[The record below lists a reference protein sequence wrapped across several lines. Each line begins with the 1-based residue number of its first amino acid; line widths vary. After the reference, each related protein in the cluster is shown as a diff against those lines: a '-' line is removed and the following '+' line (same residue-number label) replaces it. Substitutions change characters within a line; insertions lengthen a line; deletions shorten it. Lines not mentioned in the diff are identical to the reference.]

1 MERCEECE
9 FIYDVGS
16 APSAGERIIQSAA
29 ELSDLLVRTSADVRI
44 RPEPGIWSVLEYSCH
59 IRDVL
64 LVHRERVL
72 VARRVERP
80 VVTPMG
86 IEERVEHDGYS
97 EQAIVNVE
105 RQVVEAAR
113 MLANVFGRLGAAD
126 WDRTTV
132 MHGAEPSEF
141 SLRRVA
147 VHAEHE
153 VRHHLLDIRRQL
165 TGPALLHREFITPG
179 PR

>member
-1 MERCEECE
+1 MERCEECG
-9 FIYDVGS
+9 FIYDIAS
-16 APSAGERIIQSAA
+16 ALSAGDGIIQSVA
-29 ELSDLLVRTSADVRI
+29 ELSELLARTSAEVRT
-44 RPEPGIWSVLEYSCH
+44 RPEPGTWSVLEYSCH

-86 IEERVEHDGYS
+86 IKERVEHDGYS
-97 EQAIVNVE
+97 GQSIVDVE
-105 RQVVEAAR
+105 RQLVEAAR
-113 MLANVFGRLGAAD
+113 MLANVFGRLGPAD

-132 MHGAEPSEF
+132 MHGAAPSEF

-165 TGPALLHREFITPG
+165 TGPSTHA
-179 PR
+179 